1 MRRSTLVRALRW
13 AAARLEGPASIAPV
27 PTSIAEIVPCHAR
40 ESGSD
45 GARLN
50 LLLPSIN
57 SRHYFG
63 GIHTAVVL
71 YREMLERFPRSR
83 IILTDAAP
91 EVDALQ
97 RFPDHVLVNLEE
109 DDPAPRQIVA
119 FNDRYARTLP
129 LAMGDRWLSTA
140 WWTAYGAQQLSAWQQ
155 DRYGI
160 KGRSGYLIQDFE
172 PGFYPWSS
180 QSFVALGT
188 YRPDQDVAVFNT
200 SQLSDYFDHCG
211 IGFKNRFVFEPTLN
225 EGLRRALEAQIEAP
239 FLRRKQ
245 ILVYG
250 RPSTPRN
257 AFELICES
265 LRIWAS
271 TMPDATEWEIVSAGE
286 LKEDLDLGG
295 VRIRALGKLDID
307 AYGELLS
314 TASVGLSLMVSPH
327 PSYPPLEMAAFGMGV
342 VTNTFQNKNLES
354 VFPGL
359 RSAST
364 MSPAGIAATLVAEC
378 EAALARGLRP
388 YEVADFKHPFVSGQG
403 VAAIASGLASA
414 MLRGEE

>member
-13 AAARLEGPASIAPV
+13 AAARLEGPVSGTPV
-27 PTSIAEIVPCHAR
+27 QTSIAEIVPCHAR
-40 ESGSD
+40 VSGSE

-91 EVDALQ
+91 EVEALQ
-97 RFPDHVLVNLEE
+97 HFPDHVLVNLED

-129 LAMGDRWLSTA
+129 VTAGDRWLSTA
-140 WWTAYGAQQLSAWQQ
+140 WWTAYAAQQLSAWQQ
-155 DRYGI
+155 NYYGI
-160 KGRSGYLIQDFE
+160 KSRSGYLIQDFE

-188 YRPDQDVAVFNT
+188 YRPDQDIAIFNT
-200 SQLSDYFDHCG
+200 SQLSDYFDLIG
-211 IGFKNRFVFEPTLN
+211 IAFQDRFVFEPTLN
-225 EGLRRALEAQIEAP
+225 DGLRPALSAQIDAP
-239 FLRRKQ
+239 SQRRKQ

-250 RPSTPRN
+250 RPSTARN

-265 LRIWAS
+265 LRIWAT
-271 TMPDATEWEIVSAGE
+271 TMPDAAEWDVVSAGE
-286 LKEDLDLGG
+286 LREDLDLGG
-295 VRIRALGKLDID
+295 VRIRALGKLDIG

-314 TASVGLSLMVSPH
+314 TSAVGLSLMVSPH

-342 VTNTFQNKNLES
+342 VTNPFQNKNMEGT
-354 VFPGL
+354 FPGL
-359 RSAST
+359 KSAV
-364 MSPAGIAATLVAEC
+364 MLSPAGIAASLVSEC
-378 EAALARGLRP
+378 RAALSRDMRP
-388 YEVADFKHPFVSGQG
+388 YDVADVAHPFVGGGG
-403 VAAIASGLASA
+403 VATAATGVASA
-414 MLRGEE
+414 MLEG

>member
-1 MRRSTLVRALRW
+1 MMRSTLIRALRW
-13 AAARLEGPASIAPV
+13 AAARLDGPAASTQV

-40 ESGSD
+40 VSERG
-45 GARLN
+45 GPRLN

-91 EVDALQ
+91 EADALLG
-97 RFPDHVLVNLEE
+97 FPDHRMVSLE
-109 DDPAPRQIVA
+109 DDDPVPRQIVA

-129 LAMGDRWLSTA
+129 VSADDLWLSTA
-140 WWTAYGAQQLSAWQQ
+140 WWTAYAAQQLSAWQQ
-155 DRYGI
+155 AAYGTCG
-160 KGRSGYLIQDFE
+160 KSCYLIQDFE

-180 QSFVALGT
+180 QSYVALGT
-188 YRPDQDVAVFNT
+188 YRPEHDIAVFNT

-211 IGFKNRFVFEPTLN
+211 IGFRDRFVFEPTLN
-225 EGLRRALEAQIEAP
+225 DGLRRALSSLSEAP
-239 FLRRKQ
+239 SARRRQ

-265 LRIWAS
+265 LRIWAA
-271 TMPDATEWEIVSAGE
+271 TMPDAAEWEVVSAGE
-286 LKEDLDLGG
+286 LREDVDLGG
-295 VRIRALGKLDID
+295 VRIRALGKLHID

-314 TASVGLSLMVSPH
+314 TSAVGLSLMVSPH

-342 VTNTFQNKNLES
+342 VTNPFHNKDMGG

-359 RSAST
+359 KSAT
-364 MSPAGIAATLVAEC
+364 EMSPVGIAAALVAEC
-378 EAALARGLRP
+378 QAALARNLRP
-388 YEVADFKHPFVSGQG
+388 YSIADAAHAFVNGEGIAAVAP
-403 VAAIASGLASA
+403 GLATA
-414 MLRGEE
+414 MLGR

>member
-1 MRRSTLVRALRW
+1 MMRSTIVRALRL
-13 AAARLEGPASIAPV
+13 AASRLERPSQLSPV
-27 PTSIAEIVPCHAR
+27 STSIAEIVPCHAR
-40 ESGSD
+40 VAEGA

-57 SRHYFG
+57 SQHYFG

-71 YREMLERFPRSR
+71 YREMLERFPHSR

-91 EVDALQ
+91 EASAMQ
-97 RFPDHVLVNLEE
+97 RFPDHVLVGLE
-109 DDPAPRQIVA
+109 DDSPAPRQIVA

-129 LAMGDRWLSTA
+129 VTAGDRWLSTA
-140 WWTAYGAQQLSAWQQ
+140 WWTAYAAQQLSAWQR
-155 DRYGI
+155 DTYGHQ
-160 KGRSGYLIQDFE
+160 GRSGYLIQDFE

-180 QSFVALGT
+180 QSLVSMGT
-188 YRPDQDVAVFNT
+188 YRPEQDIAVFNT

-211 IGFKNRFVFEPTLN
+211 IGFQNRFVFEPTLN
-225 EGLRRALEAQIEAP
+225 EGLRRALSVQIEVP
-239 FLRRKQ
+239 TLRRRQ

-265 LRIWAS
+265 LRIWAA
-271 TMPDATEWEIVSAGE
+271 TMPGTDEWEVVSAGE
-286 LKEDLDLGG
+286 LREDVDLGG

-314 TASVGLSLMVSPH
+314 TSAVGLSLMVSPH

-342 VTNTFQNKNLES
+342 VTNRFQNKNMDGA
-354 VFPGL
+354 FPGL
-359 RSAST
+359 KSAAV
-364 MSPAGIAATLVAEC
+364 MSPAGIAAALVTEC
-378 EAALARGLRP
+378 RAALARGLRP
-388 YEVADFKHPFVSGQG
+388 YCVADLTHPFVSGHG
-403 VAAIASGLASA
+403 VAAVAPELASA
-414 MLRGEE
+414 MLGE

>member
-97 RFPDHVLVNLEE
+97 RFPDHVLVNLED
-109 DDPAPRQIVA
+109 DDPVPRQIVA

-129 LAMGDRWLSTA
+129 VAMGDRWLSTA
-140 WWTAYGAQQLSAWQQ
+140 WWTAYAAQQLSAWQQ

-225 EGLRRALEAQIEAP
+225 EGLRRALGVQIEAP
-239 FLRRKQ
+239 SVRRKQ

-265 LRIWAS
+265 LRIWAA
-271 TMPDATEWEIVSAGE
+271 TMPDAHEWEVVSAGE
-286 LKEDLDLGG
+286 LQEDLDLGG

-314 TASVGLSLMVSPH
+314 TSAVGLSLMVSPH
-327 PSYPPLEMAAFGMGV
+327 PSYPPLEMAAFGLGV
-342 VTNTFQNKNLES
+342 ITNPFQNKNLDGA
-354 VFPGL
+354 FPGM
-359 RSAST
+359 RSAAV
-364 MSPAGIAATLVAEC
+364 MSPAGIAASLVAEC
-378 EAALARGLRP
+378 RAASLRELRP
-388 YEVADFKHPFVSGQG
+388 YDIADLTHPFVSGQG
-403 VAAIASGLASA
+403 VAAAAPGLASV
-414 MLRGEE
+414 MLGE